1 MINILTKKN
10 NLILNILIELNNKYQ
25 GRSAVVIMG
34 GPSIIE
40 NNYDLS
46 ILSEMDHII
55 FLESKALTPKFLE
68 YGIVPDYYMMFY
80 PEKTRTNTLQYQ
92 FIQALSSGFD
102 LGPCLKEKHVQ
113 EWLDF
118 KDNFGNYADIW
129 RIAYPNKRYRIK
141 KDVVLQ
147 NSPISLIE
155 KLPKMKLITYDK
167 AYEADKFGA
176 VNIPNQV
183 YTYTHNETLTD
194 NLDNYF
200 NPEVVNGKL
209 TISNIG
215 TINSAAIALYPLLN
229 YMGFTRV
236 IFIGMD
242 MSMLGHLEYASC
254 YTFKSLKHFN
264 KFVNYS
270 RETFSAVFPRGIS
283 KGLKQFTSSI
293 LYDFRYMNI
302 KQLLSTSRIKALD
315 NDLFGL
321 QRKFMRTKNEIRA
334 CRELFDYIN
343 VDYINVYEPSFKY
356 AEPIPNIRNI
366 SFSSL
371 TKI

>member
-1 MINILTKKN
+1 M
-10 NLILNILIELNNKYQ
+10 NILIELKNKYQ
-25 GRSAVVIMG
+25 GRSAVIIMG

-46 ILSEMDHII
+46 LLSNRDDII

-80 PEKTRTNTLQYQ
+80 PEKTRTNTLQHH

-102 LGPCLKEKHVQ
+102 LGPCLKEEHVQ

-118 KDNFGNYADIW
+118 KGNFGDIADIW
-129 RIAYPNKRYRIK
+129 RFAYPHKRYRIK

-147 NSPISLIE
+147 NSPISLID

-167 AYEADKFGA
+167 AYDADKFAA

-200 NPEVVNGKL
+200 NPQVVNGKL

-215 TINSAAIALYPLLN
+215 TINSAAIALYPILN
-229 YMGFTRV
+229 YFGFKKV

-242 MSMLGHLEYASC
+242 MSLLGSLEFSALYR
-254 YTFKSLKHFN
+254 FKSMKLFEKFFNSVRQSFSYGFPLGWKKGLLRFSYLMVKDVISLNINNLFSKN
-264 KFVNYS
+264 KFDALSND
-270 RETFSAVFPRGIS
+270 IW
-283 KGLKQFTSSI
+283 GLKS
-293 LYDFRYMNI
+293 
-302 KQLLSTSRIKALD
+302 
-315 NDLFGL
+315 
-321 QRKFMRTKNEIRA
+321 KFMRDRKQFRDCEIIFSHSDI
-334 CRELFDYIN
+334 EFIN
-343 VDYINVYEPSFKY
+343 IYERFKY
-356 AEPIPNIRNI
+356 AMPIPKIKNIPFDTIFNNV
-366 SFSSL
+366 
-371 TKI
+371 